1 MVEAVIGNFKHY
13 IDVGS
18 LEGCQTYLRELLDTY
33 DSGVPWD
40 YIFQKVYLHA
50 CLKKQKPIV
59 DWLMLVF
66 TELPP
71 IQQIAVR
78 QIFSYGRTLLAR
90 G

>member
-1 MVEAVIGNFKHY
+1 MVEVVIGNFKHY
-13 IDVGS
+13 IDAGS
-18 LEGCQTYLRELLDTY
+18 LVACQQYLQELLDTY

-90 G
+90 